1 MFQLKK
7 DNNLETNGKFCDGH
21 LRVLFSCAI
30 FLLKIKWE
38 NWHNFLYTIKDTL
51 HYMFKGK

>member
-21 LRVLFSCAI
+21 LRVLFSCA
-30 FLLKIKWE
+30 F
-38 NWHNFLYTIKDTL
+38 IKD
-51 HYMFKGK
+51 